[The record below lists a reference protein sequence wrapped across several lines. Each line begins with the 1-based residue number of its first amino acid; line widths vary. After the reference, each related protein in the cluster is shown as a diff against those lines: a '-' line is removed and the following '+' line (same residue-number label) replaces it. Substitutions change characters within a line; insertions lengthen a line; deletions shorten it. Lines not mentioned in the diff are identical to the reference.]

1 MAFIVDDI
9 LLGPVKLIKWIGEKL
24 HEAAEREATD
34 EPAVHEQ
41 LLELQ
46 MRYELDEITEQE
58 YQKGEDLL
66 MARLEAIRTYRQH
79 HSPQRRSDR

>member
-9 LLGPVKLIKWIGEKL
+9 LLGPVKLVKWIGEKL
-24 HEAAEREATD
+24 HEAAEQEVTD
-34 EPAVHEQ
+34 ESAVQEQ

-46 MRYELDEITEQE
+46 MRYELDEITEEE
-58 YQKGEDLL
+58 YLEGEDRL
-66 MARLEAIRTYRQH
+66 MDKLEAIRTYRQH